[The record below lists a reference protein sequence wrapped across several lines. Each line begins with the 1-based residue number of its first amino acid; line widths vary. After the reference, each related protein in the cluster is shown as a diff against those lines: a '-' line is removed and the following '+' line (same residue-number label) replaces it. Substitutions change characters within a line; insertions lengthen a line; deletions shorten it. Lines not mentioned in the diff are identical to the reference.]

1 MAILVTGGAGYIGS
15 HTCVQL
21 LAEGHEIVVVDNL
34 VNSKEATINYIKGI
48 SGKDFNFYPYD
59 LKNMELV
66 EDIFEKEKIDS
77 VIHFAG
83 YKAVGESVEKPIMY
97 YENNLVTTINIING
111 MKKRGIRNFVFS
123 SSATVYGNPTILPIR
138 EDAPLTAANPY
149 GYTKLM
155 IEQILKDLYVSDPSW
170 NITLL
175 RYFNPIG
182 GHPTGLLSDNPKGI
196 PNNLMPYIIQVYEGK
211 LERVHVFGNDYPT
224 IDGTGVRD
232 YIHVI
237 DLADGHVAALAKM
250 KKSGIHIFNIGTG
263 TGYSVLQLIHAF
275 EKTNKCQIPYVIDPR
290 RPGDIA
296 LCYADPMKAEIE
308 LGWTAQKT
316 LEEMCKVVLI

>member
-21 LAEGHEIVVVDNL
+21 LAEGHEIVVADNL
-34 VNSKEATINYIKGI
+34 ANSKETAVNYIKGI
-48 SGKDFNFYPYD
+48 SGRDFNFYQYD
-59 LKNMELV
+59 LKNMENV
-66 EDIFEKEKIDS
+66 EEIFNKEKIDS

-83 YKAVGESVEKPIMY
+83 YKAVGESVENPIMY
-97 YENNLVTTINIING
+97 YENNIITTINIIKAMEKRNI
-111 MKKRGIRNFVFS
+111 KKFIFS
-123 SSATVYGNPTILPIR
+123 SSATVYGDPQTLPIS
-138 EDAPLTAANPY
+138 EDANLTAANPY

-155 IEQILKDLYVSDPSW
+155 IEQMLKDLHVSDPEW

-182 GHPTGLLSDNPKGI
+182 GHPTGLLPDNPKGI

-211 LERVHVFGNDYPT
+211 LKEVNVFGDDYPT

-237 DLADGHVAALAKM
+237 DLADGHVAALDRM
-250 KKSGIHIFNIGTG
+250 KEPGVHIFNLGTG
-263 TGYSVLQLIHAF
+263 TGYSVLQLIKAF
-275 EKTNKCQIPYVIDPR
+275 EKTNKCKIPYIIAPR
-290 RPGDIA
+290 RAGDIA
-296 LCYADPMKAEIE
+296 ECFADARKAEAE
-308 LGWTAQKT
+308 LGWKAKKT
-316 LEEMCKVVLI
+316 LEEMCRVVLI

>member
-21 LAEGHEIVVVDNL
+21 LAEGYEIVVADNL
-34 VNSKEATINYIKGI
+34 VNSKETAIKYIKGI
-48 SGKDFNFYPYD
+48 SGKDFTFYDYD
-59 LKNMELV
+59 LKNMALV
-66 EDIFEKEKIDS
+66 EEIFEKEKIDS

-83 YKAVGESVEKPIMY
+83 YKAVGESVENPIMY
-97 YENNLVTTINIING
+97 YENNITTTLNIIKA
-111 MKKRGIRNFVFS
+111 MEKRGIRNFVFS
-123 SSATVYGNPTILPIR
+123 SSATVYGNPEKLPIK
-138 EDAPLTAANPY
+138 EDARLMATNPY

-155 IEQILKDLYVSDPSW
+155 IEQMLKDLQASDRGW

-182 GHPTGLLSDNPKGI
+182 GHPTGLLADNPIGV
-196 PNNLMPYIIQVYEGK
+196 PNNLLPYIIQVYQGK
-211 LERVHVFGNDYPT
+211 LEHLNVFGDDYPT

-237 DLADGHVAALAKM
+237 DLADGHAAALCKM
-250 KKSGIHIFNIGTG
+250 KDPGVHIFNLGTG
-263 TGYSVLQLIHAF
+263 TGYSVLQLIKAF
-275 EKTNKCQIPYVIDPR
+275 EKTNKCTIPYVIAPR

-296 LCYADPMKAEIE
+296 VCYADARKAERE
-308 LGWTAQKT
+308 LGWKAKRN
-316 LEEMCKVVLI
+316 LEDMCKVVLI

>member
-21 LAEGHEIVVVDNL
+21 LSEGHEIVVADNL
-34 VNSKEATINYIKGI
+34 VNSKETAVKYVKGI
-48 SGKDFNFYPYD
+48 SGREFNFYDYD
-59 LKNMELV
+59 LKDMNLV
-66 EDIFEKEKIDS
+66 EEIFDREKIDS

-83 YKAVGESVEKPIMY
+83 YKAVGESVENPIMY
-97 YENNLVTTINIING
+97 YENNITTTLNVIKAMEKRDI
-111 MKKRGIRNFVFS
+111 KKFIFS
-123 SSATVYGNPTILPIR
+123 SSATVYGNPETLPIR
-138 EDAPLTAANPY
+138 EDSHLTAANPY

-155 IEQILKDLYVSDPSW
+155 IEQMLKDLYKSDNTW

-182 GHPTGLLSDNPKGI
+182 GHPTGLLTDNPKGI
-196 PNNLMPYIIQVYEGK
+196 PNNLMPYIIQVYQGK
-211 LERVHVFGNDYPT
+211 LKQLNVFGDDYPT

-237 DLADGHVAALAKM
+237 DLADGHVAALEKM
-250 KKSGIHIFNIGTG
+250 KNPGVHIYNLGTG
-263 TGYSVLQLIHAF
+263 TGYSVLQLIKAF
-275 EKTNKCQIPYVIDPR
+275 EKTNKCTIPYVIAPR

-296 LCYADPMKAEIE
+296 VCYADPAKAELE
-308 LGWTAQKT
+308 LGWKAKKT
-316 LEEMCKVVLI
+316 LDEMCKVVLI